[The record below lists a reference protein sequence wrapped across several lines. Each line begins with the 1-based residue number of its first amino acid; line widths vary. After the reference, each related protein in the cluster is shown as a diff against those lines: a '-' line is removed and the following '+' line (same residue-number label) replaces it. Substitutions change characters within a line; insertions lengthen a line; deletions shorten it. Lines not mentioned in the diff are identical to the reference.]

1 MRFCYAMLGFLLW
14 ELFLLVINYF
24 EINFHDEAEL
34 ISLAIIVA
42 AAIISYGK

>member
-1 MRFCYAMLGFLLW
+1 MRFCYAILGFLLW
-14 ELFLLVINYF
+14 EIFLLIINYF
-24 EINFHDEAEL
+24 EIDFHDDAEL